1 MMVITMMITI
11 TTLVITEHLRKLTE
25 EATQMKSTEEMTI
38 TPIVAE
44 PTRLTMVL
52 TDLPTGEIKVM
63 M

>member
-11 TTLVITEHLRKLTE
+11 TTLVITDLRKLTE
-25 EATQMKSTEEMTI
+25 EATQMKSTEEMTT
-38 TPIVAE
+38 TPTVAE
-44 PTRLTMVL
+44 PTHLTMVL

>member
-11 TTLVITEHLRKLTE
+11 TTLVIIDLRKLTE
-25 EATQMKSTEEMTI
+25 EATQMKSTEEVTI

>member
-11 TTLVITEHLRKLTE
+11 TTLVIIDLRKLTE
-25 EATQMKSTEEMTI
+25 EATQMKSTEEMTT
-38 TPIVAE
+38 TPTVAE

>member
-11 TTLVITEHLRKLTE
+11 TTLVITDLRKLTE
-25 EATQMKSTEEMTI
+25 EATQMKSTEEMTT
-38 TPIVAE
+38 TPTVAE